1 MKVDVCAT
9 EPQYLAHM
17 LPIWAALPGEL
28 RGEVHPLG
36 TVGHPPRPRKGRV
49 ALVAGWQDVHPLRG
63 LCDMIYVEHG
73 AGQTYC
79 LAPETRVLTAGLRW
93 KPIGEL
99 LVGEEL
105 VAFDEHRGGERVRQ
119 WRSATVLES
128 RRLRLPCYEI
138 TFEDGTK
145 VTASAEH
152 KWLKRN
158 RETAEW
164 ITTANLQSI
173 ASRGKQATKVLK
185 VADTWEEDTS
195 WGAGYLAAAFDGEG
209 CLTQTPREGRQNRI
223 MLAFTQK
230 ANPMMDVVQAELRHR
245 GFEFTASAA
254 RLDGVQHL
262 HLRGGLPEMLRFLG
276 SIRPRRLLEKF
287 QAPSRGMLKGK
298 SLAVADLRFLG
309 DREVVGLATS
319 TGTLVAEGLA
329 SHNSD
334 NPNQPSYSGSG
345 GQRHQG
351 VIGYISPNST
361 VAARWHKPAAAVGC
375 PKMDHWRNPPTP
387 PKSSVCFAWHWMCTV
402 APETKSAW
410 PHYSAQM
417 GEVIERYRD
426 QGFEVLI
433 HEHPRWRGKL
443 VHEWSERFDVEV
455 LRSDVEVFERA
466 SILMVDNSS
475 LGMEFMLLDRPV
487 VWLNAPWYRRDVH
500 HGGRFWEW
508 TDGVPCIDHPEAL
521 LRLNLWDVN
530 AWQVDPTVDTRSHQ
544 WAHARRTYE
553 FVDGGASM
561 RAAAFIAQL
570 LEGK

>member
-9 EPQYLAHM
+9 ETQYLAHM

-73 AGQTYC
+73 AGQTY
-79 LAPETRVLTAGLRW
+79 
-93 KPIGEL
+93 
-99 LVGEEL
+99 
-105 VAFDEHRGGERVRQ
+105 
-119 WRSATVLES
+119 
-128 RRLRLPCYEI
+128 
-138 TFEDGTK
+138 
-145 VTASAEH
+145 
-152 KWLKRN
+152 
-158 RETAEW
+158 
-164 ITTANLQSI
+164 
-173 ASRGKQATKVLK
+173 
-185 VADTWEEDTS
+185 
-195 WGAGYLAAAFDGEG
+195 
-209 CLTQTPREGRQNRI
+209 
-223 MLAFTQK
+223 
-230 ANPMMDVVQAELRHR
+230 
-245 GFEFTASAA
+245 
-254 RLDGVQHL
+254 
-262 HLRGGLPEMLRFLG
+262 
-276 SIRPRRLLEKF
+276 
-287 QAPSRGMLKGK
+287 
-298 SLAVADLRFLG
+298 
-309 DREVVGLATS
+309 
-319 TGTLVAEGLA
+319 
-329 SHNSD
+329 SD

-361 VAARWHKPAAAVGC
+361 VAARWKKPAAAVGC
-375 PKMDHWRNPPTP
+375 PKMDHWRIPPTP
-387 PKSSVCFAWHWMCTV
+387 PKPAVCFAWHWMCTV

-410 PHYSAQM
+410 PHYSSRM